1 VDVQALD
8 VELNMDVKVLLKA
21 FVMEQEHG
29 RNLKEKVKEEP
40 RKEEVK
46 EEPRKEEVVITN
58 TL

>member
-1 VDVQALD
+1 
-8 VELNMDVKVLLKA
+8 
-21 FVMEQEHG
+21 MEQEHG